1 MPDTPRTTSPGPV
14 VVTFRQIEQV
24 LTGQEAVGNLQE
36 VALSDDSATPAEKAA
51 VMAAMGKVLRELR
64 RAEQDAGAL
73 VLTTAQDGPASRLQ
87 SMVAAGEGGTLS
99 LEPLASGG
107 LEAKFDTGDWLGWAS
122 VAWARLR
129 NPRNHPI
136 LRPASA
142 VPDPL
147 PEVARVAVVGD
158 WGTGM
163 YGAPAIAQAIGND
176 PDPFAVLMHLG
187 DVYYSG
193 TSGEMHERFLD
204 LWPTRTGA
212 INRGLN
218 SNHDMY
224 SGGKPYFT
232 ETLPRFGQASSYF
245 ALQNQHF
252 TLIGLD
258 VAYIDHDIDD
268 VQAAWVEDVIRQAG
282 DRKIVFFSHH
292 QPYSHFENGGGKL
305 RGHPIFGAILR
316 SRRVF
321 AWYWG
326 HEHRCAIFQAPDGHF
341 GILGRCIGHGGMPQS
356 RTATIALPRE
366 TAPDFARAEWRRSS
380 ARIVEGNQLS
390 DVAVLDGPNPLIP
403 GEEEKFS
410 PHGYAVLTLDGPTL
424 KEEVRDATGLVIYER
439 ILA

>member
-1 MPDTPRTTSPGPV
+1 MADSTGTTPPTPV
-14 VVTFRQIEQV
+14 VVTFRQIERV

-36 VALSDDSATPAEKAA
+36 VANADVSATPAEKAA
-51 VMAAMGKVLRELR
+51 VMAAMGRVLNELR

-87 SMVAAGEGGTLS
+87 SMVAAGEGGALS

-107 LEAKFDTGDWLGWAS
+107 LEAKFDTGDWLGWAT

-129 NPRNHPI
+129 HPNKHPMA
-136 LRPASA
+136 RPVSA
-142 VPDPL
+142 VPDAL
-147 PEVARVAVVGD
+147 PDVARVAIVGD

-163 YGAPAIAQAIGND
+163 YGAPAIAQAIRSD

-193 TSGEMHERFLD
+193 TSREMRERFLD
-204 LWPTRTGA
+204 VWPTRTGA
-212 INRGLN
+212 ISRGLN

-224 SGGKPYFT
+224 SGGEPYFT

-258 VAYIDHDIDD
+258 VAYVDHDIDD
-268 VQAAWVEDVIRQAG
+268 IQAQWVEDVIRQAG
-282 DRKIVFFSHH
+282 SRKIVLFSHQ
-292 QPYSHFENGGGKL
+292 QPYSHFETEGGKL
-305 RGHPIFGAILR
+305 REHSIFGAILR

-326 HEHRCAIFQAPDGHF
+326 HEHRCSIFQAPDGHF

-356 RTATIALPRE
+356 RSATIDLPRE
-366 TAPDFARAEWRRSS
+366 TGAAYSRAEWKRSA
-380 ARIVEGNQLS
+380 ARVVDGNPLP

-424 KEEVRDATGLVIYER
+424 KEEVRDAGGLVIYER
-439 ILA
+439 VLT

>member
-1 MPDTPRTTSPGPV
+1 MADTSRSTTSAPV
-14 VVTFRQIEQV
+14 VVTFRQIERI

-36 VALSDDSATPAEKAA
+36 VALSDVSATPAEKAA

-87 SMVAAGEGGTLS
+87 SMIAAGEGGALS

-107 LEAKFDTGDWLGWAS
+107 LEAKFDTGDWLGWAT

-129 NPRNHPI
+129 HPRKHPI
-136 LRPASA
+136 ARPASA
-142 VPDPL
+142 VPEAL
-147 PEVARVAVVGD
+147 PDVARVGIVGD

-163 YGAPAIAQAIGND
+163 YGAPAIAKAMRDD
-176 PDPFAVLMHLG
+176 PDPFALLMHLG

-193 TSGEMHERFLD
+193 TGREMRDRFLD
-204 LWPTRTGA
+204 LWPIRAGA

-224 SGGKPYFT
+224 SGGEPYFT

-245 ALQNQHF
+245 ALQNRHF

-268 VQAAWVEDVIRQAG
+268 VQADWVAEVIRQAG
-282 DRKIVFFSHH
+282 DRKIIIFSHH

-305 RGHPIFGAILR
+305 REHPIFGAILR

-326 HEHRCAIFQAPDGHF
+326 HEHRCSIFHAPDGHF

-356 RTATIALPRE
+356 RTATIGLPRE
-366 TAPDFARAEWRRSS
+366 TDADFARAEWKRSP

-390 DVAVLDGPNPLIP
+390 DVSVLDGPNPLIP

-424 KEEVRDATGLVIYER
+424 KEEVRDAGGLVIYER